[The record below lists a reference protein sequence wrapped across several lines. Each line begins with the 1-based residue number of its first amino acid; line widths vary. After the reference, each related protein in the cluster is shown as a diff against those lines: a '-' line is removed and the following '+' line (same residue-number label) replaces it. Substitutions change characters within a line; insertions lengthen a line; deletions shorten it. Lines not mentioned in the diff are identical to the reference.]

1 VNATIGEPEVDEIAA
16 AIRQWLS
23 RTAPGGTVPELR
35 SSASTDGELPGAVLV
50 PGTAAARAGR
60 VVVAAVDDDTC
71 PGRVLRYAAD
81 QADRLGVPLRVVH
94 VWTGRAT
101 ALPGVRRVRHDQ
113 MSDADLL
120 LSEVLY
126 DHLTPERAEATE
138 REILHDPDVGRAL
151 IALSVEAALIVV
163 AARSSP
169 AGDGEPL
176 GETVRE
182 LVGRTACPLAVLP
195 PGPPEPVME
204 PGR

>member
-1 VNATIGEPEVDEIAA
+1 VKVMMGESDVDEIAA
-16 AIRQWLS
+16 AIRQWFS
-23 RTAPGGTVPELR
+23 RAAIGATPEIR
-35 SSASTDGELPGAVLV
+35 SIPADGELPGAVLV
-50 PGTAAARAGR
+50 AGTAASGRAGR

-81 QADRLGVPLRVVH
+81 QAARLGVPLRVVH
-94 VWTGRAT
+94 VWTGRAMT
-101 ALPGVRRVRHDQ
+101 VPGVRRVRRDQ

-126 DHLTPERAEATE
+126 DHLPPAQAEATE

-151 IALSVEAALIVV
+151 IALSIEAALIVV
-163 AARSSP
+163 AARSTP
-169 AGDGEPL
+169 DGDGEPL

-182 LVGRTACPLAVLP
+182 LVGRTTCPLAVLH
-195 PGPPEPVME
+195 PGRPEPVMQ